1 LGAVLRVGRDRAVV
15 TATASPEFWHG
26 W

>member
-1 LGAVLRVGRDRAVV
+1 LRAVLRVGRDRAVV
-15 TATASPEFWHG
+15 TATASPEFWRG